1 LEKLKVMARAAK
13 ATTNTKLSASRK
25 APVKA
30 AKPSAAAKRASVATP
45 AGLKLGKDALRAE
58 VEKLERRQHHPAR
71 EGQESQSR
79 RQGVCLADC
88 GVGSPGGGTRAE
100 GGILSPAPVKCGPT
114 AARAMAQE
122 PAQLDEAVEAA
133 VEKLEEDLGDF

>member
-1 LEKLKVMARAAK
+1 
-13 ATTNTKLSASRK
+13 
-25 APVKA
+25 VKA

-58 VEKLERRQHHPAR
+58 VEKLERANTTLRAK
-71 EGQESQSR
+71 GKKASR
-79 RQGVCLADC
+79 AAKASALRI
-88 GVGSPGGGTRAE
+88 AE
-100 GGILSPAPVKCGPT
+100 LEAQVAALEQKAASSPAPVKCGPT